1 MDFSDVI
8 NPERHVS
15 MLLGTIMIFGKKL
28 QIINIPIGGNNNFFL
43 FWSFDDT
50 KK

>member
-1 MDFSDVI
+1 MDLSDVI
-8 NPERHVS
+8 HQERHVS
-15 MLLGTIMIFGKKL
+15 ILLGTIMIFGKKL
-28 QIINIPIGGNNNFFL
+28 HIINIPIGGNNSFFL

>member
-1 MDFSDVI
+1 MDLLDII
-8 NPERHVS
+8 NPERYVS

-28 QIINIPIGGNNNFFL
+28 QIINIPIGGNNNFYL
-43 FWSFDDT
+43 FWSFHNT